1 MSERTSPPA
10 KDPVLE
16 AGDLQGRSQV
26 PRGLGGPPLI
36 WDFHVNCKRLRRCM
50 KQSPLP
56 RGLETGSHWGSVRGE
71 VRATGPLAA
80 VTMATPESA
89 PKPEAT
95 CLDAA
100 RGPLPRAW
108 GCVQLASWPEGSR
121 LTSPPAGPR
130 APAHPSL
137 SGSEA
142 SSLHRPAWPWP
153 LPPLTGTGQRGSAG
167 GRRWRVPWADQRC
180 PAKRTLASSGGPGSQ
195 TRVLLSAAPA
205 GQKCRCVGI
214 QGQALPGSRASDVA
228 FMSVSSWQPLS

>member
-56 RGLETGSHWGSVRGE
+56 RGLETGSHRGSVRGE
-71 VRATGPLAA
+71 VRATGPLAD

-95 CLDAA
+95 CLDAT

-121 LTSPPAGPR
+121 LTSPPGRTQSPGPSITVRIRGQLSPQAGLAAAASAAHR
-130 APAHPSL
+130 DRTERVCWGPAL
-137 SGSEA
+137 AGA
-142 SSLHRPAWPWP
+142 LGRPTVPCQTHAGLLRGAGQPDQG
-153 LPPLTGTGQRGSAG
+153 PPLCSPSWTE
-167 GRRWRVPWADQRC
+167 
-180 PAKRTLASSGGPGSQ
+180 
-195 TRVLLSAAPA
+195 
-205 GQKCRCVGI
+205 CRCVGI